1 MTNTIKDY
9 AFNNMTSI
17 GYDNCDQTQK
27 NIQNNN
33 YSNMTLTN
41 YNKDD
46 CYMTKTIDFAVNTPG
61 LNYSGTHQTGIG
73 GCQIDENSKLKLDKE
88 LRPPCK
94 INLIERPYLTVPY
107 LGKGTV
113 DAVIESK
120 LQQGEQ
126 LSSKKT
132 SFNMPE
138 KSYLNYLYT
147 PMIPKLEKEVK
158 NPSNK
163 IESMASSSWV
173 RGGIPSR
180 ELTKNQEYFNNCN

>member
-1 MTNTIKDY
+1 MNLKSTTQVGPY
-9 AFNNMTSI
+9 
-17 GYDNCDQTQK
+17 GYNVDE
-27 NIQNNN
+27 
-33 YSNMTLTN
+33 S
-41 YNKDD
+41 
-46 CYMTKTIDFAVNTPG
+46 TKLI
-61 LNYSGTHQTGIG
+61 
-73 GCQIDENSKLKLDKE
+73 NSKLTNAN
-88 LRPPCK
+88 CK
-94 INLIERPYLTVPY
+94 INLQERSYLTVPY

>member
-1 MTNTIKDY
+1 MNTTIKDY
-9 AFNNMTSI
+9 TFNNMTSI
-17 GYDNCDQTQK
+17 GYDNCDQTQQ

-33 YSNMTLTN
+33 YANMTLTN
-41 YNKDD
+41 YNKND
-46 CYMTKTIDFAVNTPG
+46 CYMTKTIDFAVSTPG
-61 LNYSGTHQTGIG
+61 LNYSGTYETGIG

-132 SFNMPE
+132 TFNMPE

-147 PMIPKLEKEVK
+147 PMIPKLEQEVK
-158 NPSNK
+158 DPSNK